1 MAIGDLAQMAET
13 APLFNRPEALGIA
26 AVDRL
31 PGQPLG
37 QRLQRRWWVGRGM
50 PHLKL
55 AKRLETEFPQQGN
68 GIGIAGRAADHP
80 AADLTIT
87 LLKHGLQ
94 KGALH
99 CPEPVDALA
108 HQLLGPLQ
116 GPAAAAAVD
125 RLHHNSGQRA
135 VRIQRDEAAG

>member
-1 MAIGDLAQMAET
+1 
-13 APLFNRPEALGIA
+13 
-26 AVDRL
+26 
-31 PGQPLG
+31 
-37 QRLQRRWWVGRGM
+37 M
-50 PHLKL
+50 PHLKW

-116 GPAAAAAVD
+116 GPAAATAVD